1 MFPTKNISLLSK
13 RTVKTIYKYLMRH
26 CDYFG
31 LVRRLCDKRIPPLI
45 EENPH
50 PPTPLAEAIFKMIL
64 RPLNLLTL
72 FIGEDYRETM

>member
-1 MFPTKNISLLSK
+1 
-13 RTVKTIYKYLMRH
+13 MRH

-45 EENPH
+45 EENCR

-64 RPLNLLTL
+64 RPLKLLNML
-72 FIGEDYRETM
+72 NVADYEETM